1 MKALVRPLLIPFMV
15 LSLMAI
21 SAVAQDGVVPDGE
34 FDDGPQE
41 AEFDDEAPEAEVDEA
56 AAGAEGAEG
65 LEAEVEEAAVGAEG
79 AEGPGAEV
87 DEAAIDTEFDDTA
100 ADTEASPASQ
110 DSQVDDAPRGI
121 GVEKAPQDAWVDD
134 ASPVIEADD
143 CECSYRLHNWN
154 SRKRRAE
161 AAPLVRKPCSQIQ
174 ADERDPLE
182 PRCSVCRKDQVTID
196 PAQLGI
202 PGVKPFQICHVYREQ
217 VEDALR
223 AIVESGEFE
232 IKQIVGYRPGRTRGP
247 IVNGYRTLL
256 SNHSFG
262 TAIDINANRNGLY
275 TNCPPGQLERPGQG
289 TCKLGI
295 GGRWNPTA
303 APTQT
308 ITKDSIVYRE
318 FTKFWKWGGEIPG
331 TTRDLM
337 HFSISGY

>member
-1 MKALVRPLLIPFMV
+1 MV

-21 SAVAQDGVVPDGE
+21 SAVAQDGVVPDGVVP
-34 FDDGPQE
+34 DGVVPDGVVPDG
-41 AEFDDEAPEAEVDEA
+41 EFDDEAP
-56 AAGAEGAEG
+56 
-65 LEAEVEEAAVGAEG
+65 EAEVEEAAVGAEG

-87 DEAAIDTEFDDTA
+87 EEAAVGAEAAEAPGAEFDDTA
-100 ADTEASPASQ
+100 ADTEASPASK

-121 GVEKAPQDAWVDD
+121 GVEKAPQDVWVDD

-154 SRKRRAE
+154 SIKRRAE

-174 ADERDPLE
+174 DDERDPLE